1 MRVEELRPFQR
12 RFLKA
17 VEDPAYDTVGLSG
30 PRGLG
35 KTYIAARVLARAMT
49 PGDPLHQ
56 PGREYILGA
65 ASLEQARLTYGFI
78 RAALEPTKEY
88 RWIDS
93 ATRLGATHIKTNTK
107 LRAIS
112 SNAKTSFGLVNVPIV
127 VIDEPGA
134 LELVGGAMLSDS
146 LFTAQGKPGSSL
158 KIILIGTLAPMAT
171 RQGHWWYDLIQA
183 GTTGSVHVQ
192 TFQGNAATWDKWG
205 TIRKCNPLT
214 AISSSFRDKLLEE
227 RDAARKDSRLKARFL
242 SYRLN
247 VPSADESEMLL
258 SADDFER
265 MTARPVPDRD
275 GRPLVAVDLGA
286 GRAWSAAVAC
296 WENGRLECLALAP
309 GVPDIEAQERRY
321 RVPPGTYQR
330 LVDSGVLLVAD
341 GLRVQPASQ
350 LWEAIL
356 DTWSTP
362 VRIVCDR
369 FRASELADAV
379 QGATNIEPR
388 ITRWSEASFDVR
400 SLRKLAK
407 DGPLSVAADSRLVL
421 AESLRTALV
430 KNDDAGNS
438 RMVKRGS
445 NNEARDDVAAVV
457 GAKDRDTG
465 QITARPIAFTD
476 KADLQGFVLESTEV
490 GSVVYTDEAAAYE
503 GMPHRSHSAIKHSA
517 GEYVKRQASTNGIE
531 SF

>member
-1 MRVEELRPFQR
+1 MRAEELRPFQR

-17 VEDPAYDTVGLSG
+17 VENPAYDTVALSG

-49 PGDPLHQ
+49 PGDLLHQ

-134 LELVGGAMLSDS
+134 LELAGGAMLSDS

-183 GTTGSVHVQ
+183 GTTGGVHVQ
-192 TFQGNAATWDKWG
+192 TFQGDRETWDKWG
-205 TIRKCNPLT
+205 TIRRSNPLT
-214 AISSSFRDKLLEE
+214 AVSKSFRGKLLEE
-227 RDAARKDSRLKARFL
+227 RDAARRDSRLKARFL

-247 VPSADESEMLL
+247 LPSADESEMLL

-265 MTARPVPDRD
+265 MASREVPERA
-275 GRPLVAVDLGA
+275 GQPLVAVDLGA
-286 GRAWSAAVAC
+286 GRAWSAAVC
-296 WENGRLECLALAP
+296 CYESGRVEALALAP
-309 GVPDIEAQERRY
+309 GVPDISIQEQRDH
-321 RVPPGTYQR
+321 VPPGTYQR
-330 LVDSGVLLVAD
+330 LIDTGVLLVAE
-341 GLRVQPASQ
+341 GLRVQPPLQ

-356 DTWSTP
+356 DRWGTP
-362 VRIVCDR
+362 VKIICDR
-369 FRASELADAV
+369 FRVNELADAV
-379 QGATNIEPR
+379 KGEVRIEPR
-388 ITRWSEASFDVR
+388 ITRWSDSSADIR
-400 SLRKLAK
+400 GLRKLVK
-407 DGPLSVAADSRLVL
+407 DGPLSVARDSRLVL
-421 AESLRTALV
+421 AESLRSALV

-445 NNEARDDVAAVV
+445 NNEARDDVAAALTLV
-457 GAKDRDTG
+457 GGAFEREL
-465 QITARPIAFTD
+465 TAERPSLVYAIA
-476 KADLQGFVLESTEV
+476 G
-490 GSVVYTDEAAAYE
+490 
-503 GMPHRSHSAIKHSA
+503 
-517 GEYVKRQASTNGIE
+517 
-531 SF
+531 